1 MELQLSPT
9 QQNSLLELYQSLANT
24 SKEITIRMKPGVI
37 KVENNLSKTTI
48 IVPERFN
55 KSIKRRNIQ
64 QYVEEAYNAEMEIDL
79 SVYKET
85 DLNKLLSFTIDSEK
99 SNGQRILAFSKSW
112 EILSKKLKQKETT
125 SSQIQKDIWSQIK
138 RNGIHFMRTAQKAN
152 QVMEVMGNSFPRKL
166 EVITSTWLRHI
177 KNSDFKEFLE
187 LTKARYREEIKFLA
201 GARE

>member
-1 MELQLSPT
+1 
-9 QQNSLLELYQSLANT
+9 
-24 SKEITIRMKPGVI
+24 MKPGVI

-187 LTKARYREEIKFLA
+187 LTKARYREEIEFLA